1 MQKKLLPPPRNE
13 SPFESSPAD
22 ALRPR
27 KNAWRYSKMHSIQN
41 PMRRGFLE
49 WLIATQIL
57 FLGQLHVVWK
67 QQLQHSYS
75 RLTVKAISKK
85 LDLGSIPCAFWSE
98 SCCELSWMKK
108 SWFLTCIWAIPWH
121 LSNCLL
127 RLQTALRDAVSP
139 FAQCKEQPQL

>member
-1 MQKKLLPPPRNE
+1 MQKKLPPPPNE

-22 ALRPR
+22 ARRPR
-27 KNAWRYSKMHSIQN
+27 KNAWRYSKTHSIQN

-49 WLIATQIL
+49 WLIITLKFSSWANYML
-57 FLGQLHVVWK
+57 VWK

-85 LDLGSIPCAFWSE
+85 LDLGSIPCAFRSE

-127 RLQTALRDAVSP
+127 RLQTALREAVSP
-139 FAQCKEQPQL
+139 FAQWKEQPQL